1 LDRGSLAGDRRATFR
16 GLLHQCFPNR
26 SAVATALFVCV
37 LAPAVLVALQIH
49 DNPKLSPIDEAAHW
63 DYVKRVAGGSV
74 PRIGQHLE
82 PSTLREIVCRGTD
95 LSGLVLPKCSSPRL
109 PARLF
114 PGGAEQYEAQQP
126 PTYYAATVPLRWFGT
141 DVLGMADVTA
151 TRAAGIL
158 WLTVGL
164 LLLWSAARI
173 VELDVP
179 VIGAGILVLATA
191 PVVIYHT
198 AIISNDVPSILGGSL
213 VALLGAL
220 AWKRPGRWSVPAL
233 GITAFCLVAIKT
245 TELFPVTIVAAL
257 FLLRACAEAAPWDR
271 QTWAANLKPVAR
283 RWLHDGGALLIGGV
297 ASAVVW
303 IFLNRWLALIDPK
316 QLATFGILR
325 THAVTSTLIMREA
338 IFLLGPT
345 TDSYVSPATLGS
357 NLQVVLADLLRFL
370 LIAGAL
376 AGLFVS
382 PRRWFHWLG
391 LVIVPV
397 LFAGGFLFGL
407 GLRINY
413 AIDPGLSARYALPA
427 APLLILTL
435 IAAVRGKWVVRG
447 LWAFGL
453 ASFALTFFTM
463 V

>member
-1 LDRGSLAGDRRATFR
+1 
-16 GLLHQCFPNR
+16 
-26 SAVATALFVCV
+26 
-37 LAPAVLVALQIH
+37 
-49 DNPKLSPIDEAAHW
+49 
-63 DYVKRVAGGSV
+63 
-74 PRIGQHLE
+74 
-82 PSTLREIVCRGTD
+82 
-95 LSGLVLPKCSSPRL
+95 
-109 PARLF
+109 
-114 PGGAEQYEAQQP
+114 
-126 PTYYAATVPLRWFGT
+126 
-141 DVLGMADVTA
+141 
-151 TRAAGIL
+151 
-158 WLTVGL
+158 
-164 LLLWSAARI
+164 
-173 VELDVP
+173 VP